1 MSEHQT
7 SRYQCKL
14 LIEHVSVTSSNFPL
28 VEEGNLMK
36 SPAYSHISRQ
46 KFTCQHCSD
55 KFTPKDLSPSHL
67 KRNPPK
73 YCTRNCRDDANKN
86 RVVIVCSNPNC
97 KKLKEK
103 IPCELKE
110 HPCCDTYCANE
121 WKRACGIFA
130 GKNNPAWRGGISC
143 RYRGENWDEQREK
156 ALERDK
162 YICQRCGL
170 IEREIELRNPLAL
183 EVHHIKP
190 YCLFSDYIEANHLE
204 NLRTLCRV
212 CHMIE
217 EHQYIRL
224 HPEEP
229 QLRRIPKTRPPSK
242 PCIDCHEIFEPLRH
256 SDKACNKCMTIRCL
270 NCGKD
275 HHVEEYRMTKR
286 QKFCS
291 GECVTEYIGHNNRKI
306 DQVIVVKMKALRDQG
321 LSYKEIAA
329 KVGFSKCAVRTN
341 LIKSYG
347 CDVIEHPFTHV
358 YQDMFEGM
366 KALRDQGLSTR
377 KIAAEIGIGKS
388 TAARYIKR
396 PILSFPIPRRG
407 LVGKVNQDI
416 IEKMKALRD
425 KGSSYTKIA
434 TILGVCRQTVKIHLK
449 SYKHGIAVS
458 HPSRKVTPAMIE
470 EMKILRNEGLPYE
483 RIGAKLGVIGNTVWK
498 YLKSYKPIY
507 VVLSRNRIHKIL
519 THLQYSW

>member
-1 MSEHQT
+1 
-7 SRYQCKL
+7 
-14 LIEHVSVTSSNFPL
+14 
-28 VEEGNLMK
+28 
-36 SPAYSHISRQ
+36 
-46 KFTCQHCSD
+46 
-55 KFTPKDLSPSHL
+55 
-67 KRNPPK
+67 
-73 YCTRNCRDDANKN
+73 
-86 RVVIVCSNPNC
+86 
-97 KKLKEK
+97 
-103 IPCELKE
+103 
-110 HPCCDTYCANE
+110 
-121 WKRACGIFA
+121 
-130 GKNNPAWRGGISC
+130 
-143 RYRGENWDEQREK
+143 
-156 ALERDK
+156 
-162 YICQRCGL
+162 
-170 IEREIELRNPLAL
+170 
-183 EVHHIKP
+183 
-190 YCLFSDYIEANHLE
+190 
-204 NLRTLCRV
+204 
-212 CHMIE
+212 MIE

-229 QLRRIPKTRPPSK
+229 QLRRIPKTRPLSK

-275 HHVEEYRMTKR
+275 HHVEEYRMTKH

-291 GECVTEYIGHNNRKI
+291 GECVTKYIGHNNRKI
-306 DQVIVVKMKALRDQG
+306 DQVILVEMKALRDQG

-329 KVGFSKCAVRTN
+329 KVGFSKYAVRTN

-347 CDVIEHPFTHV
+347 CDAIEHPFTHV
-358 YQDMFEGM
+358 DQTMMERM
-366 KALRDQGLSTR
+366 KALSDQGFPTR
-377 KIAAEIGIGKS
+377 RIAAEIGIGKS

-449 SYKHGIAVS
+449 SYKPGITVS
-458 HPSRKVTPAMIE
+458 HPSRKITPAMIE